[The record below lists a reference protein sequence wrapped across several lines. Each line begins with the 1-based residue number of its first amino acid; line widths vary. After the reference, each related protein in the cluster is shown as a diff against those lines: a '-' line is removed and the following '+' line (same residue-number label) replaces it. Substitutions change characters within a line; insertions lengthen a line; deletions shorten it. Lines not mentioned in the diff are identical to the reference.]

1 MAVKRAYNKQR
12 RAEGEA
18 QTRSRIVDALMEL
31 HEEIGPA
38 RTTVSAVA
46 ERAGVERLTVYRH
59 FGTEADML
67 RACSSRWAE
76 LHPPPVIDAKSVR
89 GALQQI
95 YAWYRENQRML
106 TQVTHDIHR
115 VESLDEMLSPMGDYL
130 DEVVEMLEARSPR
143 RRKTLRH
150 ALEFQTWQSLA
161 RLTRSDREAA
171 TLAASWLD

>member
-1 MAVKRAYNKQR
+1 MTVKRAYNKQR
-12 RAEGEA
+12 RAVGEA
-18 QTRSRIVDALMEL
+18 ETRSRIVDALMEL

-59 FGTEADML
+59 FGTEAEML

-76 LHPPPVIDAKSVR
+76 LHPPPVIDTTSVR

-95 YAWYRENQRML
+95 YGWYRDNQRML
-106 TQVTHDIHR
+106 TRITNDIGR
-115 VESLDEMLSPMGDYL
+115 VESLEEMLSPMGEYL
-130 DEVVEMLEARSPR
+130 DEVVKMLDARSPR

-161 RLTRSDREAA
+161 RLTHSDREAA
-171 TLAASWLD
+171 TLAASWLG